1 MLIKKFCAA
10 LLMLVATAT
19 SNAATYTV
27 TQTFS
32 DLMYAGV
39 DAGVGFEKVPTG
51 DWIFRATLEADEVD
65 LSPDEF
71 VSLYTLTSLTF
82 TQESLGVIDA
92 RIVNVSYL
100 YFTPNAFGF
109 TSGMVENGSLMVPL
123 TEAFYGFRYYFA
135 GAKTLAE
142 RLALAPDIQSPS
154 ESGYNNIALVAYET
168 GFQFEDGR
176 ALYGHAVSTLS
187 STITVSV
194 VPEPATAGM
203 MLLGLGAVVSFAR
216 RRSR

>member
-1 MLIKKFCAA
+1 MLIKKFYAA

-32 DLMYAGV
+32 DLRYLGA

-51 DWIFRATLEADEVD
+51 DWIFKATLEADEED

-82 TQESLGVIDA
+82 TQESLGVFDA
-92 RIVNVSYL
+92 RIVNVPYL

-109 TSGMVENGSLMVPL
+109 TSGMVENGSLMVPR

-154 ESGYNNIALVAYET
+154 ESGYNNIAFVAYEI

-176 ALYGHAVSTLS
+176 ALHGQAVSTLS

-194 VPEPATAGM
+194 VPEPATAGI
-203 MLLGLGAVVSFAR
+203 MLLGLSAVMSIAR
-216 RRSR
+216 RRRL

>member
-1 MLIKKFCAA
+1 MLIKKFYAA
-10 LLMLVATAT
+10 LLMLVASAT

-32 DLMYAGV
+32 DLMYGGA

-51 DWIFRATLEADEVD
+51 DWIFRATLEADAED

-82 TQESLGVIDA
+82 TQESLGVFDA
-92 RIVNVSYL
+92 RIVNVPYL

-109 TSGMVENGSLMVPL
+109 TSGMLENRSLMAPL
-123 TEAFYGFRYYFA
+123 TEAFYGFRFYFA

-154 ESGYNNIALVAYET
+154 ESGYNNIALIAYQI

-176 ALYGHAVSTLS
+176 ALYGQAVSTLS

-203 MLLGLGAVVSFAR
+203 MLLGLSAVMSIAR
-216 RRSR
+216 RRRL